1 MPLSRVPSSFTGTT
15 SIASPSANT
24 VAITTSSAER
34 MRVNSSGNVGI
45 GTSSPDS
52 SNKLQVAGD
61 IGLSWASN
69 EFIGMKFD
77 SGNSYKMGLMLNDV
91 TRECKVWSQSSDS
104 DDKITFYTGST
115 PDERMRIASTG
126 EVGIGTN
133 NPSAFGGA
141 QIVSYKVNGNGTYFG
156 HSNSGTHPKV
166 TAIGLGSDAV
176 GVTYTSGGS
185 TFFVAGSAQIAALQT
200 AATNA
205 PTAMAFYT
213 TEAGTVAERMRI
225 TSTGRLLV
233 GTTTDVAT
241 ERLNVTRSGSTLRVV
256 HFENSNNVDG
266 DENIRTFLGS
276 NCSTTSSYHFIGSI
290 SGSGDRIYI
299 YGNGNIQNTNGSYG
313 AFSDVKLKE
322 NIVDASPKLADLM
335 QVKIRNYNLIGD
347 TRKQIGVVAQELEE
361 VFPNMIDE
369 SPDKDEQGNNIG
381 TTTKGVKYSVF
392 VPMLIKAMQE
402 QQAII
407 ASLTSRI
414 ESLEN
419 Q

>member
-15 SIASPSANT
+15 RLASPAANT

-34 MRVNSSGNVGI
+34 LRIDSAGNVGI

-185 TFFVAGSAQIAALQT
+185 TFFVAGSAQIAALQS
-200 AATNA
+200 ASSDA

-213 TEAGTVAERMRI
+213 TAGGNVAERMRI
-225 TSTGRLLV
+225 TSG
-233 GTTTDVAT
+233 GDV
-241 ERLNVTRSGSTLRVV
+241 L
-256 HFENSNNVDG
+256 
-266 DENIRTFLGS
+266 
-276 NCSTTSSYHFIGSI
+276 
-290 SGSGDRIYI
+290 
-299 YGNGNIQNTNGSYG
+299 
-313 AFSDVKLKE
+313 
-322 NIVDASPKLADLM
+322 
-335 QVKIRNYNLIGD
+335 
-347 TRKQIGVVAQELEE
+347 
-361 VFPNMIDE
+361 
-369 SPDKDEQGNNIG
+369 IG
-381 TTTKGVKYSVF
+381 TTASYANFTNNARSSALNLQTQGGIVSGVYSITNSSAASNNATVDSLRFLDPAGTIIGTGFISGIVNIYVSGASGANGYSAIYTLVSNGNGTTNATLTSIGTANTRGTSPVSSVQLANDGVTGGVKITITYINNSGVVTGGF
-392 VPMLIKAMQE
+392 AYVGFTGLVY
-402 QQAII
+402 
-407 ASLTSRI
+407 
-414 ESLEN
+414 
-419 Q
+419 